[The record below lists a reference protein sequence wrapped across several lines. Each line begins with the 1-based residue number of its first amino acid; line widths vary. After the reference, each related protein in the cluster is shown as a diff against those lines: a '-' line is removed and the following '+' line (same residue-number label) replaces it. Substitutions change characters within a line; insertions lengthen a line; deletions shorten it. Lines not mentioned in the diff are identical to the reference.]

1 ARARH
6 GRRRAPRQCLARRA
20 ARVATSGARRTRARR
35 RGERRHGR
43 SRVTAAWSRG
53 LVAEKPQARGA
64 DSPHRGSVATPIP
77 RTPPPRRLE
86 AQARVDTRSTRPR
99 RKQPVMR
106 KFFELGGI
114 VAATILIVFGVVSIA
129 MGFNGRSTV
138 RDSLKQE
145 QIVGTPDMTPSAIA
159 AEAKKAGLPASIQLP
174 TTDIAGK
181 AIVTGQLARDFAS
194 YMRIHTLEATGGQ
207 TYAQMPRFATAD
219 GKGTNDAAQAAKSP
233 SGQPLDNPVRN
244 VWVTETAL
252 STALNTSFMAE

>member
-86 AQARVDTRSTRPR
+86 AQARVDTRSIRPR
-99 RKQPVMR
+99 RKEPVMR

-129 MGFNGRSTV
+129 MGVSGRGTV

-145 QIVGTPDMTPSAIA
+145 QIVGTPDMTPSAIK
-159 AEAKKAGLPASIQLP
+159 AEAKKAGLPANLNYP
-174 TTDIAGK
+174 TVSVAGK
-181 AIVTGQLARDFAS
+181 KIDTGDRARAFAS
-194 YMRIHTLEATGGQ
+194 YMRIHALEASGGL
-207 TYAQMPRFATAD
+207 TYAQMGR
-219 GKGTNDAAQAAKSP
+219 
-233 SGQPLDNPVRN
+233 
-244 VWVTETAL
+244 
-252 STALNTSFMAE
+252 FMAKPGTPAKFTDGNG